1 MASEVSARW
10 ESGRAAYASQFRTS
24 PEEAEERLSNI
35 LGSTMAEGAILA
47 AGGTNWDDNCLTRI
61 ERCFIAVAA
70 MVSIG
75 GVEPRLRSYVRWA
88 LDLGGTSEQLEA
100 LVSLLATFVGY
111 PRASVAMEV
120 VKDVIA
126 TYDGGDGRSH
136 V

>member
-1 MASEVSARW
+1 MASDVSARW
-10 ESGRAAYASQFRTS
+10 ESGRAAYASQFRAS
-24 PEEAEERLSNI
+24 PEEAEERLSKI
-35 LGSTMAEGAILA
+35 LGATMAEGAVLA
-47 AGGTNWDDNCLTRI
+47 AGGTSWEDNCLTRI

-75 GVEPRLRSYVRWA
+75 GVEPRLRGYVRWA
-88 LDLGGTSEQLEA
+88 MDLGGTPEQLEA

-120 VKDVIA
+120 VRDVIA
-126 TYDGGDGRSH
+126 TYDGGDARSR